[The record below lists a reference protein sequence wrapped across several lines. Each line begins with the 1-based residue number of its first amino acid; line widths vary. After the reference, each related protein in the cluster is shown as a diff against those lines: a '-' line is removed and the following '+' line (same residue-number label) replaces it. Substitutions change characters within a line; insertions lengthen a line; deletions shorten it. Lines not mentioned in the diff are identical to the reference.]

1 MNLSKNHFIYKGTI
15 RHRRYEPF
23 KNIFSY
29 PLFLTYIDLE
39 RLDNI
44 TQKSWLWNVNKPA
57 IVSFN
62 RKDYHGDPRI
72 DLRSAVRDTV
82 QKRTGTKLDGPIR
95 LLTHLRYFGFCFNPV
110 SFYYCFDNKD
120 TQVEVIMAEVTNT
133 PWNERHAYIIHDKE
147 NDVKFANLKADLEKK
162 LHVSPF
168 WGMDH
173 NYEWLFTQPGKNILV
188 NMKNYKNDIKVFDAT
203 LQLHRIP
210 FNYIS
215 LINQLIRFPFIT
227 VIVVFRIH
235 WQAAK
240 LWLKRAP
247 FFVHPKKRNE
257 RY

>member
-1 MNLSKNHFIYKGTI
+1 
-15 RHRRYEPF
+15 
-23 KNIFSY
+23 
-29 PLFLTYIDLE
+29 
-39 RLDNI
+39 
-44 TQKSWLWNVNKPA
+44 
-57 IVSFN
+57 
-62 RKDYHGDPRI
+62 
-72 DLRSAVRDTV
+72 
-82 QKRTGTKLDGPIR
+82 
-95 LLTHLRYFGFCFNPV
+95 
-110 SFYYCFDNKD
+110 
-120 TQVEVIMAEVTNT
+120 MAEVTNT

-147 NDVKFANLKADLEKK
+147 SDVKFANLKADLEKK

-227 VIVVFRIH
+227 AIVVFRIH

-257 RY
+257 GYQNS